1 MSIITPTSKL
11 KKIKHTVL
19 IVDDN
24 AINLKVISDYL
35 KNFGFNIMVAR
46 SGEIALKRVQYA
58 LPDIVLLDIMM
69 PGIDGFETCERL
81 KANAHTKDIPVIFMT
96 ALSETEDKIKGFQA
110 GAVDYVTKPLQYSEV
125 LARVNTHL
133 KIRELARSLQDQNEQ
148 LQCLTDKLQK
158 TNAELV
164 NVSDELRDAN
174 VALSRRAIQ
183 LEASNQVGQQVTSIL
198 DLGELL
204 TEVTELIRA
213 KFNYYFVGVWLLYE
227 PHARLVLQACTGGES
242 QLLEQERFLNLNSDK
257 NVIARVCQVGKAYLV
272 DDVSKEKLY
281 LALAELPETCSQL
294 ALPLRIGDEIIG
306 VLDIQS
312 EQPAAF
318 SDDDQKVLQTLANQ
332 IAIAIR
338 NVRLYE
344 LERQINAD
352 KDKFFS
358 IMSHDLRGPF
368 TSLLGNAQ
376 LMLATAD
383 GLSADDIRHMSSAIL
398 NGAKSALNLLDNL
411 LTWSRMQRGVIE
423 FFPQQLSLN
432 TLAQKTVD
440 LMEQMA
446 ADKDI
451 ELENA
456 IADDLIAY
464 ADKNMVDTVI
474 RNLTGN
480 ALKFTPRGG
489 SVTILA
495 RPQNLSDG
503 KNCRLVRVSVEDTG
517 VGIGPDDMD
526 KLFRLDTNH
535 STPGTEKEQGTG
547 LGLIICKEMVER
559 NGGQIWLESEVG
571 KGTKVQFTL
580 PLPEIQ
586 E

>member
-1 MSIITPTSKL
+1 MSKISQSSEFG
-11 KKIKHTVL
+11 KIKHTVL

-35 KNFGFNIMVAR
+35 KNFGFGIMVAR

-58 LPDIVLLDIMM
+58 LPDIILLDIMM
-69 PGIDGFETCERL
+69 PGINGFETCERL
-81 KANAHTKDIPVIFMT
+81 KADEHTKDIPVIFMT
-96 ALSETEDKIKGFQA
+96 ALSDAEDKVKGFEA

-125 LARVNTHL
+125 LARVTTHL
-133 KIRELARSLQDQNEQ
+133 KIRELARSLQGQNEQ
-148 LQCLTDKLQK
+148 LQGLTDELQK

-164 NVSDELRDAN
+164 KVSDELRDAN
-174 VALSRRAIQ
+174 TALSRRAVQ
-183 LEASNQVGQQVTSIL
+183 LETSNQVGQQVTSIL

-204 TEVTELIRA
+204 TEITELIRA
-213 KFNYYFVGVWLLYE
+213 QFDYYFVGVWLLYE
-227 PHARLVLQACTGGES
+227 PNDRLVLQACTGGDS
-242 QLLEQERFLNLNSDK
+242 QLLEQEHFLNLDSDE
-257 NVIARVCQVGKAYLV
+257 NVITHVCQTTNAYLV
-272 DDVSKEKLY
+272 DDVDKEKLY
-281 LALAELPETCSQL
+281 LSLAELPETCAQL
-294 ALPLRIGDEIIG
+294 ALPLRIGDEMIG

-344 LERQINAD
+344 VERKINAD

-358 IMSHDLRGPF
+358 IISHDLRGPF

-376 LMLATAD
+376 LMLSTAD
-383 GLSADDIRHMSSAIL
+383 ELCADDIRHMSSAIF

-411 LTWSRMQRGVIE
+411 LTWSRMQRGSID

-432 TLAQKTVD
+432 MLVQKTID
-440 LMEQMA
+440 LLEQMA
-446 ADKDI
+446 ADKNID
-451 ELENA
+451 LENA
-456 IADDLIAY
+456 IEDELVAY

-495 RPQNLSDG
+495 QQQNSSNG
-503 KNCRLVRVSVEDTG
+503 KSPALVQISVVDTG
-517 VGIGPDDMD
+517 VGMNPNDMD

-535 STPGTEKEQGTG
+535 STLGTEKEQGTG

-559 NGGQIWLESEVG
+559 NGGQIWMESEAG

-580 PLPEIQ
+580 PIPEI
-586 E
+586 

>member
-1 MSIITPTSKL
+1 MSGIVGTSEL
-11 KKIKHTVL
+11 GKIKHTVL

-24 AINLKVISDYL
+24 ATNLKVISDYL
-35 KNFGFNIMVAR
+35 KNFGFGIMVAR

-58 LPDIVLLDIMM
+58 LPDIILLDIMM
-69 PGIDGFETCERL
+69 PGINGFETCEQL
-81 KANAHTKDIPVIFMT
+81 KANEHTQDIPVIFMT
-96 ALSETEDKIKGFQA
+96 ALSDAEDKVKGFEA

-125 LARVNTHL
+125 LARVTTHL
-133 KIRELARSLQDQNEQ
+133 KIRELTRNLQGQNEQ
-148 LQCLTDKLQK
+148 LQSLTDELQE

-164 NVSDELRDAN
+164 KVSDELRDAN
-174 VALSRRAIQ
+174 TALSQRAIQ

-213 KFNYYFVGVWLLYE
+213 QFDYYFVGVWLLYE
-227 PHARLVLQACTGGES
+227 PNDHLVLQACTGGDS
-242 QLLEQERFLNLNSDK
+242 QLLEQEHFLNLNTDK
-257 NVIARVCQVGKAYLV
+257 NVITHVCQTTKSYLV
-272 DDVSKEKLY
+272 GDVNEEDLY
-281 LALAELPETCSQL
+281 LSVAELPETGSQL
-294 ALPLRIGDEIIG
+294 ALPLRIGDEMIG

-312 EQPAAF
+312 KQPAAF
-318 SDDDQKVLQTLANQ
+318 NDDNQKVLQTLANQ

-344 LERQINAD
+344 MERKINAD

-376 LMLATAD
+376 LMVSTAD
-383 GLSADDIRHMSSAIL
+383 ELSADDVRHMSNAIL
-398 NGAKSALNLLDNL
+398 KGARSALSLLDNL
-411 LTWSRMQRGVIE
+411 LTWSRMQRCAIE
-423 FFPQQLSLN
+423 FFPQQLPLN
-432 TLAQKTVD
+432 MLAQKTID
-440 LMEQMA
+440 LLEQVA

-451 ELENA
+451 DLENA
-456 IADDLIAY
+456 IDDDLVAF

-474 RNLTGN
+474 RNLTSN
-480 ALKFTPRGG
+480 ALKFTPCGG
-489 SVTILA
+489 SVTILTQQ
-495 RPQNLSDG
+495 QNPSNG
-503 KNCRLVRVSVEDTG
+503 KNSKLVQISVVDTG
-517 VGIGPDDMD
+517 VGMNPDDMD

-535 STPGTEKEQGTG
+535 STLGTEKEQGTG

-559 NGGQIWLESEVG
+559 NGGQIWMESERG

-580 PLPEIQ
+580 PIPEI
-586 E
+586 